1 MQQENNENDRT
12 ETCVVFTKGFR
23 VGRYTIVKKIGF
35 GGMGEVY
42 LAEDKELNRRVALK
56 FMPPHLSRDEE
67 CRKRFKREAR
77 AAAQLNH
84 PNIITIYEVAEFQER
99 PFIAMEHIEG
109 RSLSDIIR
117 KKELK
122 LSEVLELAVQI
133 CEGMYKAHRSGVI
146 HRDIKPSN
154 IMVDN
159 DGRVKILDFGL
170 ASIKDEQKITRDGTL
185 LGTSGYMSP
194 EQILGEKVD
203 ERSDIFA
210 LGIVFYELITGRQ
223 PFKKDSESATYRAI
237 LEEKPEPLRRFKADV
252 PEALQHMVAK
262 ALEKNPALRYQH
274 SDECRSDLK
283 RLQVKLESH
292 PGSVRR
298 GEYHREWRL
307 YHKRISIM
315 GMVMVIALALLLT
328 LSSTT
333 RQTFLRWLHL
343 DKVPI
348 EKHLAVLPFTCL
360 GEVFASQTFCDGLM
374 ETLTS
379 RLTQMEKFQ
388 GALWVVPARE
398 VLEREVFSV
407 KDARKAFG
415 VTLAVTGSVQEL
427 GGDIR
432 LALNLIDTRSERQIH
447 SVLIDVPFNELVVLQ
462 DSTVMSMAE
471 MLEIHLLPEQ
481 EQYLN
486 AGRTDIPE
494 AFGLYLAGRGY
505 LQQYEKS
512 ASVDTA
518 IIKFHAALEY
528 DPRYALAYAALGEA
542 YWRKFQATNEP
553 EWIDQARGN
562 SQVALS
568 LDDQLAP
575 VNITLG
581 MIYRGTGEYEKAIR
595 EYNLARVH
603 EPSNYEAYRGLATTY
618 EALNLFDEAVAHY
631 RKMIA
636 LRPKYWAG
644 YFDLGL
650 FYTYRGDIDKAV
662 ALLHQAARLV
672 PYNARDYNDIG
683 ALYGL
688 LDFKDEARR
697 MWQQSVEI
705 EPNYAAYS
713 NLGYLYHKQRDYKEA
728 AHMYEQALD
737 ISDHDHNVWS
747 NLASVYHWIPG
758 MKEKSVEANRR
769 AIVEAEKQLGVNPHD
784 PKLMV
789 SLAQYYAMVA
799 DTVKARDMVD
809 EALRLGADNTEI
821 VVSAL
826 FVFEKLNDRPAS
838 VYWIKK
844 ALQLGYTPENLASF
858 PEFEDLLADEQ
869 VKKAIEEIKN
879 NGADNSSRSY

>member
-1 MQQENNENDRT
+1 LEQENNENDRT
-12 ETCVVFTKGFR
+12 ETFIVFTSGFR
-23 VGRYTIVKKIGF
+23 VGHYTILKKIGF

-42 LAEDKELNRRVALK
+42 LAEDTELNRRVALK
-56 FMPPHLSRDEE
+56 FLPPNLCRDED
-67 CRKRFKREAR
+67 CLKRFKREAR
-77 AAAQLNH
+77 AAAQLSH
-84 PNIITIYEVAEFQER
+84 PNIITIYEVAEFQGR

-109 RSLSDIIR
+109 QSLSDIIK

-133 CEGMYKAHRSGVI
+133 CEGMHKAHRSGVI

-154 IMVDN
+154 IMVDT
-159 DGRVKILDFGL
+159 DGQVKILDFGL
-170 ASIKDEQKITRDGTL
+170 ASIKDEQKITRDGAMM
-185 LGTSGYMSP
+185 GTSGYMSP

-210 LGIVFYELITGRQ
+210 LGIVFYEMITGRP
-223 PFKKDSESATYRAI
+223 PFKKENESATYRAI
-237 LEEKPEPLRRFKADV
+237 LEEQPEPLRRFKADV
-252 PEALQHMVAK
+252 PEGLQHMIAK

-298 GEYHREWRL
+298 GKYRREWRS
-307 YHKRISIM
+307 YHNRIRIM
-315 GMVMVIALALLLT
+315 GVMMVIALVLLLT

-333 RQTFLRWLHL
+333 RQTLLRWLHL
-343 DKVPI
+343 DAVPF

-360 GEVFASQTFCDGLM
+360 GEFYASQTFCDGLM

-388 GALWVVPARE
+388 GALWVVPACE
-398 VLEREVFSV
+398 VREREVFSV

-427 GGDIR
+427 GEDIR

-447 SVLIDVPFNELVVLQ
+447 SVLIDVPLSELVVLQ
-462 DSTVMSMAE
+462 DSTVISMAE
-471 MLEIHLLPEQ
+471 MLEIHLHPDQ
-481 EQYLN
+481 EQYLT

-512 ASVDTA
+512 TSVDTA
-518 IIKFHAALEY
+518 IMKFRAALEY

-575 VNITLG
+575 VHITLG
-581 MIYRGTGEYEKAIR
+581 MIDRGTGENEKAIL

-603 EPSNYEAYRGLATTY
+603 EPSNYEAYRGLAATY
-618 EALNLFDEAVAHY
+618 EAMNMFDEAVAHY

-650 FYTYRGDIDKAV
+650 FYTYRGDNDKAV

-672 PYNARDYNDIG
+672 PYNVRDYNDIG
-683 ALYGL
+683 ALYCL
-688 LDFKDEARR
+688 LDFNDEARR
-697 MWQQSVEI
+697 MWRQSVEI
-705 EPNYAAYS
+705 EPNYVAYS
-713 NLGYLYHKQRDYKEA
+713 NLGYLYYKERDYEKA
-728 AHMYEQALD
+728 ASMYERALEM
-737 ISDHDHNVWS
+737 SDHDHNVWN
-747 NLASVYHWIPG
+747 NLASAYYWIPG
-758 MKEKSVEANRR
+758 KREKAVETYRR
-769 AIVEAEKQLGVNPHD
+769 AIVEGEKQLQVNPHD
-784 PKLMV
+784 PQLLV
-789 SLAQYYAMVA
+789 SLAQYYAVVA
-799 DTVKARDMVD
+799 DTVKARNMVD
-809 EALRLGADNTEI
+809 EALRLDADNTEVI
-821 VVSAL
+821 VAAL
-826 FVFEKLNDRPAS
+826 FVFEKMNDRPAS
-838 VYWIKK
+838 VFWVKK
-844 ALQLGYTPENLASF
+844 ALQLGYSPEDLASF
-858 PEFEDLLADEQ
+858 PEFEGLLADEQ
-869 VKKAIEEIKN
+869 VKKAIKEIKD
-879 NGADNSSRSY
+879 NGTDNSSRSY